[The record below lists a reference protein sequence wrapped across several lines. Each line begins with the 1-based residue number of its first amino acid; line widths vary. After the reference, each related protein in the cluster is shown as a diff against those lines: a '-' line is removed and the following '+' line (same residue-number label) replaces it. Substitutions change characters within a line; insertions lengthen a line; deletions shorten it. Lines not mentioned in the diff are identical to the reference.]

1 MISREE
7 AKLILE
13 DIYNSTYDGWNNILA
28 EGKEVPAFL
37 EDDIAALKLAIEAL
51 SQPER
56 PKGRWIR
63 NKLWTYECSC
73 CGRLISMVLSNEK
86 INELYPYCHC
96 GADMRDGEEE

>member
-1 MISREE
+1 MTREE

-56 PKGRWIR
+56 PKGRWEEYGY
-63 NKLWTYECSC
+63 KWKCSEC
-73 CGRLISMVLSNEK
+73 GGK
-86 INELYPYCHC
+86 INIDGTPQENGLHFCPNC
-96 GADMRDGEEE
+96 GADMRGEEE